1 MSHLLSKIT
10 KKFRKQKEKIP
21 IEKGIPTFSSEEE
34 KNKILRELREL
45 REEALRRKQR
55 DITFVKKVPKGTKII
70 VPDYGVFGEIVKIRP
85 QRNIKY
91 LSERVKGDFGYII
104 YFRRKFYG
112 KLCAIIVNRD
122 NFRPTDISKNIF
134 LPVMPYKLYD
144 NANVYGE
151 NVEFYDWEPY
161 DWEGEI
167 KRRIETLETTLTI
180 YETFIEKI
188 MNSLPKQVDTALQL
202 NARLRYLSKAKKK
215 PGTEMT
221 TFLPEEAKEAL
232 EED

>member
-1 MSHLLSKIT
+1 MSRLLNKLKRF
-10 KKFRKQKEKIP
+10 KKKKKEKIV
-21 IEKGIPTFSSEEE
+21 EKGIPVFRNEEE
-34 KNKILRELREL
+34 KTKVLNELREL
-45 REEALRRKQR
+45 REEALKRRQKDVAFAKR
-55 DITFVKKVPKGTKII
+55 VPKGTKII
-70 VPDYGVFGEIVKIRP
+70 VPDYGVFGEVVEIRP
-85 QRNIKY
+85 QRDIKY

-104 YFRRKFYG
+104 YFKRKFYG

-122 NFRPTDISKNIF
+122 NFRPTDLSKNIF
-134 LPVMPYKLYD
+134 LPLMPYKVYD
-144 NANVYGE
+144 SANVYGK

-167 KRRIETLETTLTI
+167 NRRVETLETTLTI

-215 PGTEMT
+215 TGTEMT
-221 TFLPEEAKEAL
+221 TFLPEEAREAL
-232 EED
+232 EEE